1 MINSNYDVI
10 IIGGGV
16 VGCAVSR
23 ELTKYDLK
31 VALLEKSVDIC
42 AGQSKANTAI
52 IHGGYDAKPG
62 TKKAYYNV
70 LGNKM
75 FGKVCEELDVPHEWN
90 SSLVVSF
97 APEQDGKIS
106 ELYERGQKNGVP
118 GLGIIDHDE
127 IMRREPNINPEA
139 RLALD
144 VQNGGI
150 CCPYELTIAFA
161 ENAARNGADF
171 FRSSPVTSVRRE
183 NGAWIVETP
192 SQTFSC
198 KAVVNCAGLYSD
210 EIHNMV
216 SKDHLSIQPRRGE
229 YYLVDKKYASAFH
242 AAIFQVPSKM
252 GKGILIARTVDG
264 TTLVGPTAEDIEDK
278 TDTRTTAEGLAKALT
293 GAKITWPNLPT
304 RAFITT
310 FSGLRSHCDRDDFVI
325 GEVPDAP
332 LFFDAAGVESPGLTS
347 SPAIGYELAEMVAG
361 ALKTGKNTKF
371 DPIRKGIPKFRELSN
386 ETRTKLIAE
395 NRDFAKIV
403 CRCETVTEA
412 EIREAIRRPVGA
424 LTVDGVKIRTRAG
437 MGRCQAGFCT
447 PRVLEILSEELNI
460 PLEEVRKFGGDSRYV
475 YGKIFEGAE
484 ASHD

>member
-1 MINSNYDVI
+1 MTNSSYDVI
-10 IIGGGV
+10 VIGGGV
-16 VGCAVSR
+16 VGCAVAR
-23 ELTKYDLK
+23 ELTKFSLK
-31 VALLEKSVDIC
+31 TALLEKAVDIC

-90 SSLVVSF
+90 GSLVVSF
-97 APEQDGKIS
+97 APDQDDKIV

-118 GLGIIDHDE
+118 GLGIIKHDK
-127 IMRREPNINPEA
+127 IMQREPNINPEA

-150 CCPYELTIAFA
+150 CCPYELTVAFA
-161 ENAARNGADF
+161 ENASKNGADF
-171 FRSSPVTSVRRE
+171 FRSSPVKNVYRKNE
-183 NGAWIVETP
+183 MWYVETV
-192 SQTFSC
+192 SRVFEC
-198 KAVVNCAGLYSD
+198 KAVINCAGMYSD

-216 SKDHLSIQPRRGE
+216 SKDRLSIHPRRGE
-229 YYLVDKKYASAFH
+229 YYLIDKKYASAFH
-242 AAIFQVPSKM
+242 SAIFQVPGKM

-264 TTLVGPTAEDIEDK
+264 TTLVGPTAEDIDDK
-278 TDTRTTAEGLAKALT
+278 DDTRTTADGLAKALA
-293 GAKITWPNLPT
+293 GAKITWPQLPT

-347 SPAIGYELAEMVAG
+347 SPAIGLELAEMVAE
-361 ALKTGKNTKF
+361 ALHAGKNPKF

-386 ETRTKLIAE
+386 ERRSQLIA
-395 NRDFAKIV
+395 NNADFAKVV

-412 EIREAIRRPVGA
+412 EIRDAIRRPVGA

-475 YGKIFEGAE
+475 YGKIFDKAE
-484 ASHD
+484 AANE

>member
-1 MINSNYDVI
+1 MINTSYDVI
-10 IIGGGV
+10 VIGGGV
-16 VGCAVSR
+16 VGCAVAR
-23 ELTKYDLK
+23 ELTKYNLK
-31 VALLEKSVDIC
+31 IALLEKSVDIC

-75 FGKVCEELDVPHEWN
+75 FGDVCDELDVPHEWN
-90 SSLVVSF
+90 GSLVVSF
-97 APEQDGKIS
+97 APEQDDSITQ
-106 ELYERGQKNGVP
+106 LFERCQKNGVP
-118 GLGIIDHDE
+118 GLGIIKHNK
-127 IMRREPNINPEA
+127 IMEREPNINPDA

-144 VQNGGI
+144 VTNGGI
-150 CCPYELTIAFA
+150 CCPYELTVAYA
-161 ENAARNGADF
+161 ENAFHNGADF
-171 FRSSPVTSVRRE
+171 FRSSPVKSVYKKNNTWVVGTNTHIFE
-183 NGAWIVETP
+183 
-192 SQTFSC
+192 C
-198 KAVVNCAGLYSD
+198 KAVINCAGMYSD

-216 SKDHLSIQPRRGE
+216 SKDRITIKPRRGE
-229 YYLVDKKYASAFH
+229 YYLLDKKYASAFH
-242 AAIFQVPSKM
+242 SAIFQVPSKM

-264 TTLVGPTAEDIEDK
+264 TTLVGPTAEDIDDK
-278 TDTRTTAEGLAKALT
+278 DDTRTTADGLAKALA
-293 GAKITWPNLPT
+293 GAKLTWPNLPT

-347 SPAIGYELAEMVAG
+347 SPAIGYELAKMTAEALQAG
-361 ALKTGKNTKF
+361 SNAKF
-371 DPIRKGIPKFRELSN
+371 MPIRRGIPKFRELSN
-386 ETRTKLIAE
+386 EKRSELTQNNK
-395 NRDFAKIV
+395 DFAKIV

-460 PLEEVRKFGGDSRYV
+460 PLEDVRKFGGDSRYV
-475 YGKIFEGAE
+475 YGKIFEDAE
-484 ASHD
+484 AANE